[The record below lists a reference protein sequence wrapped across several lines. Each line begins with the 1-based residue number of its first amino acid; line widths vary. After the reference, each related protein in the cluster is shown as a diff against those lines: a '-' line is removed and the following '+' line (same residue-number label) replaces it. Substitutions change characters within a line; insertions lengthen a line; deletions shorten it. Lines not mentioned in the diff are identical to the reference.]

1 MVWEFGSNKIPTYR
15 TKNTA
20 FSQKW
25 VYKDK
30 FGLRAM
36 HAPKVF
42 LRNRKNDLRGPKDY
56 EKKFVQVLPKLVT
69 RSQKH
74 IF

>member
-56 EKKFVQVLPKLVT
+56 EKVCAGIAQTSHQVT
-69 RSQKH
+69 KH